1 MNIEEYREYC
11 LSFKGTSE
19 GFPFDQKTLVFYV
32 MGKMFALTDV
42 DEFKSINLK
51 CDPEEA
57 INLRETHSA
66 IIPGF
71 HMNKK
76 HWNTI
81 KMDESIENQL
91 LKKMIKNSYDLV
103 VLKLTKK
110 EKLEL
115 I

>member
-91 LKKMIKNSYDLV
+91 LKKMITNSYDLV

>member
-66 IIPGF
+66 ITPGY

-91 LKKMIKNSYDLV
+91 LKKMIKNSYFGCL
-103 VLKLTKK
+103 
-110 EKLEL
+110 
-115 I
+115 